1 MSADEKSTAM
11 SVEPSSGA
19 KAAAPAPAPA
29 PADDGKGDE
38 LITLSS
44 QEKTAF
50 KVSRKAALQS
60 NLVKTALEDDRE
72 AKEVS
77 LVHITAP
84 IVEKVV
90 QYMNYHKDVPPRKI
104 ESPLKSNNMKEL
116 VDKFDAKFVDEVDL
130 DTLMKL
136 LLAANYM
143 DVKSLLELICA
154 KVASMMKGKTAP
166 QIRKAFGIRE
176 EFTPEEYDEIK
187 EKFPELLPIELP
199 EKKDS
204 STTASASSS
213 TDQKDQKDKKQK
225 T

>member
-1 MSADEKSTAM
+1 
-11 SVEPSSGA
+11 
-19 KAAAPAPAPA
+19 
-29 PADDGKGDE
+29 
-38 LITLSS
+38 
-44 QEKTAF
+44 
-50 KVSRKAALQS
+50 VSRKAALQS

-116 VDKFDAKFVDEVDL
+116 VAKFDAKFVDEVDL

-204 STTASASSS
+204 STTASSATSSS
-213 TDQKDQKDKKQK
+213 DQKDQKDKKQK

>member
-1 MSADEKSTAM
+1 VT
-11 SVEPSSGA
+11 
-19 KAAAPAPAPA
+19 
-29 PADDGKGDE
+29 DDGKGDE

-176 EFTPEEYDEIK
+176 EFTPEEYEEIK

-204 STTASASSS
+204 STTASSATSS